1 MSVTGVPTATSE
13 RWMRILSFTTGVG
26 DLVKFGAPTAP
37 KLHEMGGVA

>member
-26 DLVKFGAPTAP
+26 DLVKFRRSYGAETS
-37 KLHEMGGVA
+37 